1 MRLFHSRCCDTS
13 RRRVGSARPPLQ
25 GRSRDAGR
33 DEPVH
38 ELSIAANVVEIAR
51 GHAARAG
58 VGRVVAVTLRIGRLS
73 CVHEDALRFSFD
85 LVAADTPLAGAALR
99 IVAVPVRIWCA
110 DCRDEFELPGI
121 QRFACPVC
129 GRPSGDIRAGLELD
143 LESIELESIEIDSTS
158 GLSIEIDSDDTA
170 AGDCGARGIE
180 PFATGEPPS

>member
-1 MRLFHSRCCDTS
+1 M
-13 RRRVGSARPPLQ
+13 
-25 GRSRDAGR
+25 
-33 DEPVH
+33 H

-51 GHAARAG
+51 GHAARANA
-58 VGRVVAVTLRIGRLS
+58 GRVVAVTLRIGRLS

-158 GLSIEIDSDDTA
+158 GLPIEIDSGDTA
-170 AGDCGARGIE
+170 AGDTAAGDRGARGIE